1 MINLPLA
8 YRAHA
13 RGYALLSIE
22 QTMRV
27 RGARQQV
34 AMKIG
39 AMVLLLVVGAA
50 IMLTLGNGGG

>member
-1 MINLPLA
+1 MPEDDT
-8 YRAHA
+8 RFS
-13 RGYALLSIE
+13 RSE